1 MLLLLNVLATAQDVV
16 VIKKNTKDTTEK
28 PLIVVDGVLTEN
40 TQMDAIPPSDIE
52 SVNVLK
58 GASAREKY
66 GKRGQNGVVEIIS
79 KNKNKGLG
87 STIDTN
93 VNLSIVVDGDKITIN
108 GQPADKNDPRLKIMG
123 KPHLGKPKK
132 GNDKEIIIQDQIIS
146 DDPNV
151 EEEGSDDVMDMLT
164 PQVPTSNKAFLGVIT
179 EATEKGAK
187 INTVSEES
195 PAAKAGLKQD
205 DIIKKVND
213 KIIDGPK
220 ALYEAI
226 GQFKPDEKVVI
237 TYLRDNKELTTT
249 ATLAKN
255 KATNMGPNY
264 RFNMQPNFRMRP
276 DQQFNFQM
284 PEMEGLMNRMDK
296 KPKIGISIEDLTIG
310 EGVKITD
317 VNEGSAAEKAGLKK
331 NDIILAVNGKKIKDV
346 DAVKAELKIAVEGTK
361 LPIQAKR
368 DKEIK
373 TIELIIPKKIKTANL

>member
-1 MLLLLNVLATAQDVV
+1 
-16 VIKKNTKDTTEK
+16 
-28 PLIVVDGVLTEN
+28 
-40 TQMDAIPPSDIE
+40 
-52 SVNVLK
+52 
-58 GASAREKY
+58 
-66 GKRGQNGVVEIIS
+66 
-79 KNKNKGLG
+79 
-87 STIDTN
+87 
-93 VNLSIVVDGDKITIN
+93 
-108 GQPADKNDPRLKIMG
+108 
-123 KPHLGKPKK
+123 
-132 GNDKEIIIQDQIIS
+132 
-146 DDPNV
+146 
-151 EEEGSDDVMDMLT
+151 
-164 PQVPTSNKAFLGVIT
+164 
-179 EATEKGAK
+179 
-187 INTVSEES
+187 
-195 PAAKAGLKQD
+195 
-205 DIIKKVND
+205 
-213 KIIDGPK
+213 
-220 ALYEAI
+220 LYEVI

-361 LPIQAKR
+361 LPIQVKR